1 MKLAPAA
8 MKSAAVGPSMI
19 VPAPRITSG
28 SSRLTRRARSANV
41 AYANSPRLV
50 NSTTRAPPSR
60 QPATNANAASGSGAT
75 NVGTAPTSRIA
86 RSTSSRWCQGIVTSL
101 LRCIG
106 MPAGPSPAAR
116 THSDRGDA
124 ARNHRARMPRAH
136 NLRVDLPVNLVDLAV
151 IAIAVVAAILGW
163 RSGAIP
169 QVLGLAGA
177 AVGIAAVVLL
187 VPSAAG
193 ALDRFDAP
201 IRAFLAFGGA
211 FLVVAVA
218 EAIGS
223 TLGAGLRDRL
233 GRGVANRLDALL
245 GAAFGIAQA
254 LVLAWL
260 IGGLLVTGPFP
271 TLARESQR
279 SVAVRALLGVLPP
292 PSEVA
297 GELGSLID
305 ASGLPQVFT
314 GLEPVPAPPVPM
326 PGLATAEQIAAP
338 ARESVVRVDAQACGQ
353 ILTGTGFAVAPNFV
367 VTNAHVVAGA
377 SSVAVTSDVTGHRHA
392 GIVVLFDPELDLAL
406 VRTPDLV
413 FRPLQLAG
421 AAPARGTVGAA
432 LGHPNG
438 GALTVVPAA
447 VSAEIRARGR
457 DLYATHI
464 VIRDILELRAPV
476 EPGDSGGP
484 LVLADGTVGG
494 VVFAESR
501 TDASVGYALDPLAV
515 ADRVN
520 PLLGRTAA
528 VDTGACIR

>member
-1 MKLAPAA
+1 MA
-8 MKSAAVGPSMI
+8 
-19 VPAPRITSG
+19 RR
-28 SSRLTRRARSANV
+28 SRGR
-41 AYANSPRLV
+41 
-50 NSTTRAPPSR
+50 
-60 QPATNANAASGSGAT
+60 
-75 NVGTAPTSRIA
+75 
-86 RSTSSRWCQGIVTSL
+86 
-101 LRCIG
+101 
-106 MPAGPSPAAR
+106 
-116 THSDRGDA
+116 
-124 ARNHRARMPRAH
+124 H

-151 IAIAVVAAILGW
+151 ISIAVVAAFLGW

-169 QVLGLAGA
+169 QVLGLFGA
-177 AVGIAAVVLL
+177 AVGITAVVLL
-187 VPSAAG
+187 VPAAAG

-211 FLVVAVA
+211 FLVVATA

-233 GRGVANRLDALL
+233 GHGVANRLDAVL
-245 GAAFGIAQA
+245 GAVFGVAQA

-260 IGGLLVTGPFP
+260 IGGLLATGPFP
-271 TLARESQR
+271 SLARESQR

-305 ASGLPQVFT
+305 ASGLPQVFS
-314 GLEPVPAPPVPM
+314 GLEPQPAPAVPVPGM
-326 PGLATAEQIAAP
+326 AIADRIAAP

-377 SSVAVTSDVTGHRHA
+377 SSVAVTADVTGRN
-392 GIVVLFDPELDLAL
+392 GRGVVVLFDPELDLAL
-406 VRTPDLV
+406 IRTPDLV
-413 FRPLQLAG
+413 FRPLQLSAT
-421 AAPARGTVGAA
+421 APGRGTVGAA

-438 GALTVVPAA
+438 GALTVIPAA

-457 DLYATHI
+457 DLYASHI

-501 TDASVGYALDPLAV
+501 TDASVGYALDPRAV

>member
-1 MKLAPAA
+1 MA
-8 MKSAAVGPSMI
+8 
-19 VPAPRITSG
+19 
-28 SSRLTRRARSANV
+28 RR
-41 AYANSPRLV
+41 SPGR
-50 NSTTRAPPSR
+50 
-60 QPATNANAASGSGAT
+60 
-75 NVGTAPTSRIA
+75 
-86 RSTSSRWCQGIVTSL
+86 
-101 LRCIG
+101 
-106 MPAGPSPAAR
+106 
-116 THSDRGDA
+116 
-124 ARNHRARMPRAH
+124 H
-136 NLRVDLPVNLVDLAV
+136 NLRVDLPVNLVDLA
-151 IAIAVVAAILGW
+151 IISIAVVAAVLGW

-187 VPSAAG
+187 VPAAAG

-233 GRGVANRLDALL
+233 GRGVANRLDAVL
-245 GAAFGIAQA
+245 GAVFGVAQA

-260 IGGLLVTGPFP
+260 IGGLLATGPFP
-271 TLARESQR
+271 PLARESQR
-279 SVAVRALLGVLPP
+279 SVAMRALLGVLPP

-305 ASGLPQVFT
+305 ASGLPQVFS
-314 GLEPVPAPPVPM
+314 GLEPQPAPAVPVP
-326 PGLATAEQIAAP
+326 GQAAAEQIAAP

-377 SSVAVTSDVTGHRHA
+377 SSVAVTSDVTGRR
-392 GIVVLFDPELDLAL
+392 GRGVVVLFDPELDLAL

-413 FRPLQLAG
+413 FRPLRLSA
-421 AAPARGTVGAA
+421 AAPGRGTVGAA

-438 GALTVVPAA
+438 GALTVIPAA

-457 DLYATHI
+457 DLYASHI

-501 TDASVGYALDPLAV
+501 TDAGVGYALDPLAV

-520 PLLGRTAA
+520 PALGRTSA
-528 VDTGACIR
+528 VDTGACLR